1 MCLEE
6 AKVSD
11 LLIRAPVGDT
21 IFYVDIVQRLV
32 EEFVA
37 CGQQVQTDSLLEDEF
52 QEIRS
57 PGMVSDPSKAK
68 VAKLVDGY
76 LAEIARDPNLPL
88 AKFVN
93 LAELV
98 SSFTRASHD
107 GLYRAIDM
115 YLKVNPLYFKLAC
128 KLCM

>member
-1 MCLEE
+1 M
-6 AKVSD
+6 
-11 LLIRAPVGDT
+11 
-21 IFYVDIVQRLV
+21 
-32 EEFVA
+32 
-37 CGQQVQTDSLLEDEF
+37 EDEL

-57 PGMVSDPSKAK
+57 PRMVSDTSKIK

-88 AKFVN
+88 SKFVN

-98 SSFTRASHD
+98 SNFSVPSHD

-115 YLKVNPLYFKLAC
+115 YLKVISSYTGFSYLFLILIC
-128 KLCM
+128 LS

>member
-1 MCLEE
+1 M
-6 AKVSD
+6 D
-11 LLIRAPVGDT
+11 
-21 IFYVDIVQRLV
+21 
-32 EEFVA
+32 
-37 CGQQVQTDSLLEDEF
+37 DEF
-52 QEIRS
+52 QETRS
-57 PGMVSDPSKAK
+57 PGMVSESSKAK